1 MRWLIT
7 GADGQLGRSIADEL
21 SEKYQ
26 EKCIL
31 NRAQLD
37 ITNSEKIDYIFSQFH
52 PDIVVNT
59 AAWTNVESAED
70 SPELAYLVNS
80 AGAGFI
86 AESCKKFDSRLI
98 QISTDYV
105 FSGDSRI
112 PWHEDSLRSPLSVY
126 GKSKL
131 MGEDEVVR
139 IYPESTLILRTAWLY
154 SRYGNNFVKKIVS
167 KALDKHSKI
176 NVVADQ
182 MGQPTC
188 AKDLALRIIQLGES
202 NVINGTFHAT
212 SGGETSWY
220 LLAVKIFELLGED
233 VSRVNAVPTAMLNQK
248 AVRPKYSALGHEYW
262 NNVGIEP
269 LRNWEIALES
279 SIAEILESVKRE
291 L

>member
-21 SEKYQ
+21 SGRYQ
-26 EKCIL
+26 DKRML
-31 NRAQLD
+31 SRAQLD
-37 ITNSEKIDYIFSQFH
+37 ITDSEKIDQIFSQFQ
-52 PDIVVNT
+52 PDIVVNA

-70 SPELAYLVNS
+70 SPELANLVNA

-86 AESCKKFDSRLI
+86 AENCKRYDSRLI

-105 FSGDSRI
+105 FSGNSRT
-112 PWHEDSLRSPLSVY
+112 PWYEDSLRSPLSVY

-154 SRYGNNFVKKIVS
+154 SKYGNNFVQKIVS
-167 KALDKHSKI
+167 KALDQHSKI

-182 MGQPTC
+182 VGQPTC
-188 AKDLALRIIQLGES
+188 AKDLALRIIQIAES
-202 NVINGTFHAT
+202 NVIKGRFHAT
-212 SGGETSWY
+212 NGGETSWY
-220 LLAVKIFELLGED
+220 LLAVKIFKLLGED
-233 VSRVNAVPTAMLNQK
+233 VSRINAVPTALLNQK
-248 AVRPKYSALGHEYW
+248 AVRPKYSALGHENW
-262 NNVGIEP
+262 KNVGFEP
-269 LRNWEIALES
+269 MRNWEIALES
-279 SIAEILESVKRE
+279 SMAEILDSVKGE